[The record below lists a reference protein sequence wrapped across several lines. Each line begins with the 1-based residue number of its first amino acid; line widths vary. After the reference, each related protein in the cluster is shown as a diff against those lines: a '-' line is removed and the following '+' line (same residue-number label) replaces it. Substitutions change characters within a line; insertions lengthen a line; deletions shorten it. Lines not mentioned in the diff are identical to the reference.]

1 MANDNIKSA
10 VFNTQSLQQSLDL
23 FSKAF
28 HASPAM
34 IAIAEMEGNHI
45 GQYIDVNESFLEKT
59 EYSREDVIARNAAD
73 LEIFD
78 SLFSNN
84 SIMSILAN
92 EGYIRDFEMPFK
104 TRSKNTRYAIISV
117 ESIHVDEMPCIMLVA
132 VDITDR
138 KNAIDELKQHR
149 DHLEEI
155 VELRTREL
163 LSAVS
168 DLEDE
173 ISERRKIESELV
185 EATERAE
192 AANRAKSDFLAN
204 MSHELRTPLN
214 SIIGFSELMATE
226 PDSVLTDAHH
236 EKLKY
241 ILDSAWHLMSLINDI
256 LDLSKIEA
264 GKMSVDLKD
273 VDLAELIS
281 ESLVMIREKAGQK
294 GITLT
299 EYISPDLGLVKIDER
314 KIKQIL
320 VNLLSNAVKFTPR
333 GGRVDVLASLTD
345 IEELKRHSTEFAVIE
360 TAQRYVK
367 ISVIDTGIGIDFEE
381 REKVFQPFHQI
392 DSSFTRQYAG
402 TGLGLNLCK
411 QLVELHGG
419 VIWLNSIPGEG
430 SEFSFILPIA

>member
-1 MANDNIKSA
+1 MATDKLTSP
-10 VFNTQSLQQSLDL
+10 VFNAQALQQSLDL

-34 IAIAEMEGNHI
+34 LAIADMEGRRV

-59 EYSREDVIARNAAD
+59 EYSREDVIAKSAAD
-73 LEIFD
+73 LEVFD
-78 SLFSNN
+78 KLF
-84 SIMSILAN
+84 AN
-92 EGYIRDFEMPFK
+92 ETIINIIASDGYIRDFEMPFT
-104 TRSKNTRYAIISV
+104 TRSKSIRYAIVSLEPI
-117 ESIHVDEMPCIMLVA
+117 EVDGMPCMMMVA

-138 KNAIDELKQHR
+138 KHAIEELRQHR

-155 VELRTREL
+155 VELRTHELRTAVREL
-163 LSAVS
+163 EA
-168 DLEDE
+168 E

-192 AANRAKSDFLAN
+192 TANQAKSDFLAN

-226 PDSVLTDAHH
+226 PDSVLTEAHH
-236 EKLKY
+236 EKLRY

-264 GKMSVDLKD
+264 GKMSLDIQD
-273 VDLAELIS
+273 VDLTELIS
-281 ESLVMIREKAGQK
+281 NSLVMIREKAAQK
-294 GITLT
+294 GIRLS
-299 EYISPDLGLVKIDER
+299 EHISADLGLVKIDER
-314 KIKQIL
+314 KLKQIL

-333 GGRVDVLASLTD
+333 GGRINVHASLTD
-345 IEELKRHSTEFAVIE
+345 IHELKRQSTEFAVIQSAE
-360 TAQRYVK
+360 HYVK
-367 ISVIDTGIGIDFEE
+367 ISVIDSGIGIDFEE

-411 QLVELHGG
+411 QLVELQGG